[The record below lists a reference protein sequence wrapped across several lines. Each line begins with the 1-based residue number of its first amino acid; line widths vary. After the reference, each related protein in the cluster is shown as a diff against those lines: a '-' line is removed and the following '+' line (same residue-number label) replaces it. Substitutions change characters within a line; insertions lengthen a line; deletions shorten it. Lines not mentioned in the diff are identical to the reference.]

1 MKADTIRLLDLL
13 AQSKAIFEIPVYQRN
28 YEWREEQCRQLFKD
42 ILLAA
47 KEQKPH
53 FTGAVVYVE
62 ESGPNMSHIYNIID
76 GQQRLTSCSLLLK
89 AIADTSND
97 EELKEE
103 IETNYL
109 KNKFLSDNNHIRLK
123 SVEKDREA
131 YYAIMSDRID
141 EYDKPSKMKTN
152 YKLFI
157 RLIEESELSS
167 SELFTAINF
176 LNVVYI
182 EINSNRDEENPQVIF
197 ESLNSTGVSLS
208 ASDLVR
214 NFILMSLDSEEQT
227 KLYKEYWIKI
237 ESLFINNNI
246 FAEFIRHYLIS
257 KTKKAVKRENTYS
270 VYKKYYYE
278 QNFNAKEAVKELYTN
293 VRYYSQLLNASTE
306 NKEFN
311 KAVSHINTLDKK
323 VLYPYLLK
331 LLDMQVKQEISWNE
345 VVDIAHLLESYIYR
359 RMICSV
365 PSNALNS
372 LVVSLTNKENK
383 NELEVV
389 ERRLLNNNFPT
400 DKEFK
405 EKLLEYPI
413 YKKRK
418 DCAKLTLEVLEESKT
433 KETIDFEKTQVEHIM
448 PKKLSTDWRIEVTN
462 AESTNRQYGDTI
474 GNLTLT
480 GYNQEMSNK
489 VYTEKR
495 KFYSKSN
502 IVLSREISEKY
513 EVWDKNS
520 IVERA
525 KNLADE
531 LCRIFERPTLIKK
544 NIADTYKGEHNIL
557 DELDVTGQKPAYL
570 IIQEHDYQVST
581 WGSMIVTF
589 FNYIWEN
596 DSMTYNKL
604 KSEKTLE
611 WLFSNIRNPKVLKN
625 GDVIET
631 NFSANTVVAV
641 LAKVS
646 EMCGI
651 SEEVSYILK

>member
-331 LLDMQVKQEISWNE
+331 LLDM
-345 VVDIAHLLESYIYR
+345 
-359 RMICSV
+359 
-365 PSNALNS
+365 
-372 LVVSLTNKENK
+372 
-383 NELEVV
+383 
-389 ERRLLNNNFPT
+389 
-400 DKEFK
+400 
-405 EKLLEYPI
+405 
-413 YKKRK
+413 
-418 DCAKLTLEVLEESKT
+418 
-433 KETIDFEKTQVEHIM
+433 
-448 PKKLSTDWRIEVTN
+448 
-462 AESTNRQYGDTI
+462 
-474 GNLTLT
+474 
-480 GYNQEMSNK
+480 
-489 VYTEKR
+489 
-495 KFYSKSN
+495 
-502 IVLSREISEKY
+502 
-513 EVWDKNS
+513 
-520 IVERA
+520 
-525 KNLADE
+525 
-531 LCRIFERPTLIKK
+531 
-544 NIADTYKGEHNIL
+544 
-557 DELDVTGQKPAYL
+557 
-570 IIQEHDYQVST
+570 
-581 WGSMIVTF
+581 
-589 FNYIWEN
+589 
-596 DSMTYNKL
+596 
-604 KSEKTLE
+604 
-611 WLFSNIRNPKVLKN
+611 
-625 GDVIET
+625 
-631 NFSANTVVAV
+631 
-641 LAKVS
+641 
-646 EMCGI
+646 
-651 SEEVSYILK
+651 

>member
-257 KTKKAVKRENTYS
+257 KTKKAV
-270 VYKKYYYE
+270 
-278 QNFNAKEAVKELYTN
+278 
-293 VRYYSQLLNASTE
+293 
-306 NKEFN
+306 
-311 KAVSHINTLDKK
+311 SHINTLDKK

-365 PSNALNS
+365 PSNALNG

>member
-1 MKADTIRLLDLL
+1 M
-13 AQSKAIFEIPVYQRN
+13 
-28 YEWREEQCRQLFKD
+28 
-42 ILLAA
+42 
-47 KEQKPH
+47 
-53 FTGAVVYVE
+53 
-62 ESGPNMSHIYNIID
+62 
-76 GQQRLTSCSLLLK
+76 
-89 AIADTSND
+89 
-97 EELKEE
+97 
-103 IETNYL
+103 
-109 KNKFLSDNNHIRLK
+109 
-123 SVEKDREA
+123 
-131 YYAIMSDRID
+131 
-141 EYDKPSKMKTN
+141 
-152 YKLFI
+152 
-157 RLIEESELSS
+157 
-167 SELFTAINF
+167 
-176 LNVVYI
+176 
-182 EINSNRDEENPQVIF
+182 
-197 ESLNSTGVSLS
+197 
-208 ASDLVR
+208 
-214 NFILMSLDSEEQT
+214 
-227 KLYKEYWIKI
+227 
-237 ESLFINNNI
+237 
-246 FAEFIRHYLIS
+246 
-257 KTKKAVKRENTYS
+257 
-270 VYKKYYYE
+270 
-278 QNFNAKEAVKELYTN
+278 
-293 VRYYSQLLNASTE
+293 
-306 NKEFN
+306 
-311 KAVSHINTLDKK
+311 
-323 VLYPYLLK
+323 
-331 LLDMQVKQEISWNE
+331 
-345 VVDIAHLLESYIYR
+345 
-359 RMICSV
+359 
-365 PSNALNS
+365 
-372 LVVSLTNKENK
+372 
-383 NELEVV
+383 
-389 ERRLLNNNFPT
+389 
-400 DKEFK
+400 
-405 EKLLEYPI
+405 
-413 YKKRK
+413 
-418 DCAKLTLEVLEESKT
+418 EESKT
-433 KETIDFEKTQVEHIM
+433 KETIDFEKTQVEYIM

-604 KSEKTLE
+604 KSEETLE

>member
-365 PSNALNS
+365 PSNALNG

-433 KETIDFEKTQVEHIM
+433 KETIDFEKTQVEHTM